1 MTRST
6 DPATL
11 PNALPQTV
19 ATQVPLRR
27 LQRSMDARHLVMI
40 ALGGVIG
47 SGLFLSSGYTINQA
61 GPLGAVIAYLIGAF
75 VVYLVMACLGE
86 LAVAYPVS
94 GAFHIYAARAINPA
108 TGFTTAWLYWLCWV
122 VALGSEFTAA
132 GILMQRWFPGVPVWV
147 WCLVFAGVLFGMNAI
162 SARVFGET
170 EFWFS
175 LIKVVAIVALIVLGT
190 AAIFGFTPLSSE
202 HPGAVLFSNFVT
214 PDGLFPTGVAGVLMT
229 SLAVFYA
236 FSGSELIGVAAG
248 ETKDPARNIP
258 KALRSTVLRL
268 LVLFV
273 GSITVISAILPYE
286 QAGLTSSPFV
296 DVFQYAGVPSAGDIM
311 NFVIITALAVFY
323 AFSGSELIGVA
334 AGETKDPAKNIPR
347 ALRSTVLRLLI
358 LFVGAIAVIAAII
371 PWREAGLTSSPFV
384 DVFQYVGVPFAPDI
398 MNFVIITALLSAGNS
413 GLFSCARMLFSLA
426 EEGHAP
432 QAFTKL
438 TKRGVP
444 LFALSVSILI
454 GLVSLLTS
462 VIAADTV
469 YLVLVSI
476 AGFAVVAVW
485 MSIVASQFFHRRR
498 FVREGGVVADL
509 TYRTPWYPFLPILAF
524 VVLLISVVAIAFDP
538 NQVAALYF
546 GVPFV
551 GACYLYFWLR
561 HGRKGQQH
569 TPRVN
574 RESAPDA

>member
-296 DVFQYAGVPSAGDIM
+296 DVFQYAGVPFAG
-311 NFVIITALAVFY
+311 
-323 AFSGSELIGVA
+323 
-334 AGETKDPAKNIPR
+334 
-347 ALRSTVLRLLI
+347 
-358 LFVGAIAVIAAII
+358 
-371 PWREAGLTSSPFV
+371 
-384 DVFQYVGVPFAPDI
+384 DI

-432 QAFTKL
+432 RSFTKL
-438 TKRGVP
+438 TRRGIPIV
-444 LFALSVSILI
+444 ALSVSMAI
-454 GLVSLLTS
+454 GLVSLVSS
-462 VIAADTV
+462 VIAAETV

-485 MSIVASQFFHRRR
+485 MSIVAAHFFHRRA
-498 FVREGGVVADL
+498 FVRGGGDVKTLAYRAPFYPVV
-509 TYRTPWYPFLPILAF
+509 PILAF
-524 VVLLISVVAIAFDP
+524 VLLLASIVAIAFDP

-546 GVPFV
+546 GIPFV
-551 GACYLYFWLR
+551 VACYLFFWWR
-561 HGRKGQQH
+561 YGRRGA
-569 TPRVN
+569 TPVALVDGEATETPSTER
-574 RESAPDA
+574 R

>member
-1 MTRST
+1 MT
-6 DPATL
+6 PLPGEKAL
-11 PNALPQTV
+11 PNALPQTT

-27 LQRSMDARHLVMI
+27 LQRTMDARHLIMI

-47 SGLFLSSGYTINQA
+47 SGLFLSSGYTISQA
-61 GPLGAVIAYLIGAF
+61 GPLGAIIAYLVGAA

-86 LAVAYPVS
+86 LAIAYPVS
-94 GAFHIYAARAINPA
+94 GAFHIYAARSIGPA

-122 VALGSEFTAA
+122 VALGSEFTAS
-132 GILMQRWFPGVPVWV
+132 GILMQRWFPAVPVWV
-147 WCLVFAGVLFGMNAI
+147 WCLIFAAILFTLNAI
-162 SARVFGET
+162 SARVFGEA

-175 LIKVVAIVALIVLGT
+175 LVKVLAIVALIVLGA

-202 HPGAVLFSNFVT
+202 HPPALLLSNFET
-214 PDGLFPTGVAGVLMT
+214 GEGLFPNG
-229 SLAVFYA
+229 
-236 FSGSELIGVAAG
+236 FSG
-248 ETKDPARNIP
+248 
-258 KALRSTVLRL
+258 
-268 LVLFV
+268 
-273 GSITVISAILPYE
+273 VI
-286 QAGLTSSPFV
+286 V
-296 DVFQYAGVPSAGDIM
+296 
-311 NFVIITALAVFY
+311 TALAVFY

-371 PWREAGLTSSPFV
+371 PWEEAGLTSSPFV

-444 LFALSVSILI
+444 LVALSVSILI

-546 GVPFV
+546 GIPFV

-574 RESAPDA
+574 RESAPEA